1 MVSFSILIQ
10 ERRMANSTTASAA
23 TGLDTEFHRGLGLY
37 DSTMVVV
44 GSMIG
49 SGIFIVSADMARN
62 IGSPGWLLGAW
73 LLTGV
78 LTVVGALSYGEVAAM
93 WPRAGGKYVYLR
105 EAFSPLW
112 GFLYGWTLFLVI
124 QTGTIAAVAVGFA
137 RYTGVLVPWFS
148 ESNYLL
154 APIRFGGYALSRST
168 AQLVRLR

>member
-1 MVSFSILIQ
+1 
-10 ERRMANSTTASAA
+10 MANGKHSTVASLQSSVGSPQSGA

-78 LTVVGALSYGEVAAM
+78 LTVVGAFFIDFINAVLITVC
-93 WPRAGGKYVYLR
+93 LNI
-105 EAFSPLW
+105 
-112 GFLYGWTLFLVI
+112 WT
-124 QTGTIAAVAVGFA
+124 
-137 RYTGVLVPWFS
+137 
-148 ESNYLL
+148 
-154 APIRFGGYALSRST
+154 
-168 AQLVRLR
+168 